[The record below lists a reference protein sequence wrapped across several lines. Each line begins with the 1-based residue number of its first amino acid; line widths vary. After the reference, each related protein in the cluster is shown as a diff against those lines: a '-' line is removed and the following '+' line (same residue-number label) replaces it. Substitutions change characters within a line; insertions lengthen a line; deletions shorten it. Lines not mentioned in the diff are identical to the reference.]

1 MNILPD
7 GRTDTKGAA
16 LYSGYTVKTLAMWR
30 SQGKG
35 PPFVKR
41 GRVWYFIADLD
52 AWLCEGA
59 SRGATSAAEGKR
71 ERRAPRSAK
80 CDAGTTASGA

>member
-1 MNILPD
+1 MGALNVLPD
-7 GRTDTKGAA
+7 GRIDTKGAA
-16 LYSGYTVKTLAMWR
+16 TYTGYTVKTLAMWR

-52 AWLCEGA
+52 AWLREGA
-59 SRGATSAAEGKR
+59 SRGATSAAEAKR
-71 ERRAPRSAK
+71 ERRSAK
-80 CDAGTTASGA
+80 CDARTTASGA